1 MRINISTLIF
11 LFLSILSLFV
21 GFFFGEDSS
30 GSGGFISDYNKTWG
44 YIKALQNNLF
54 TLPTE
59 GNWTVHTPLHYVLVS
74 QLGILFKTDLFLR
87 LIFLIICLSIP
98 LIFFYCLKVKFSKLN
113 INILIFLSLIIFLM
127 PAFRSS
133 VIWLNAHAT
142 ALIFFLSFL
151 YFFLVW
157 EKNGF
162 KNLITLNIFLQT
174 IFLALAVYTRQYY
187 AYFYLYLM
195 WIYFRKFSFTNFIKI
210 SFFVLSLSIPGFIL
224 IFNEPAILKSTFDPN
239 LANTI
244 LISSSIIFFYIIPF
258 YLIYFWSLKKNFF
271 KLREMILADKIL
283 LLSIF
288 FLIIFLNLF
297 FDYNYKIY
305 GGGFFIK
312 ISYLFFNNNYFFLI
326 TSFFGLVALIDFFNR
341 DSKNL
346 PFIIIFLIG
355 FSAYMIFQKY
365 FEPIFFM
372 IILLMMN
379 NNLISDT
386 ISKLKNVYFLYFYFL
401 VYLIVAI
408 INDVFK
414 ITKILI

>member
-1 MRINISTLIF
+1 
-11 LFLSILSLFV
+11 
-21 GFFFGEDSS
+21 
-30 GSGGFISDYNKTWG
+30 
-44 YIKALQNNLF
+44 
-54 TLPTE
+54 
-59 GNWTVHTPLHYVLVS
+59 
-74 QLGILFKTDLFLR
+74 
-87 LIFLIICLSIP
+87 
-98 LIFFYCLKVKFSKLN
+98 
-113 INILIFLSLIIFLM
+113 
-127 PAFRSS
+127 
-133 VIWLNAHAT
+133 
-142 ALIFFLSFL
+142 
-151 YFFLVW
+151 
-157 EKNGF
+157 
-162 KNLITLNIFLQT
+162 
-174 IFLALAVYTRQYY
+174 
-187 AYFYLYLM
+187 
-195 WIYFRKFSFTNFIKI
+195 
-210 SFFVLSLSIPGFIL
+210 
-224 IFNEPAILKSTFDPN
+224 
-239 LANTI
+239 
-244 LISSSIIFFYIIPF
+244 
-258 YLIYFWSLKKNFF
+258 
-271 KLREMILADKIL
+271 MILAEKIL

-288 FLIIFLNLF
+288 LLIIFLNLF

-326 TSFFGLVALIDFFNR
+326 TSFFGLVALIDFFKR
-341 DSKNL
+341 DSKNI